1 MDLPGKHF
9 LVTGASGALGSRITR
24 RLLDAGATVTAS
36 GRSEQ
41 TLSGVDLGSAHLVA
55 SDLTH
60 PAAPAD
66 LIAAAKSHTG
76 TLDGVVIASGVVA
89 FGPAA
94 EVDDDTV
101 DDLLLVDLLAPLRL
115 VRSALTEVESGGV
128 VVSISG
134 VIAEK
139 PVGGMAAY
147 CAAKAGI
154 SAFVEAARPEAR
166 RRKLR
171 VVDVR
176 PPHTETGLAGR
187 AIAGTA
193 PTMPDGLDPD
203 AVADRIVK
211 AIVDDEKD
219 LASTDFS

>member
-1 MDLPGKHF
+1 MDLAGTHF

-41 TLSGVDLGSAHLVA
+41 SLAGVDLGTAHLVA
-55 SDLTH
+55 SDLTL
-60 PAAPAD
+60 PAAPAE

>member
-1 MDLPGKHF
+1 MDLNNSHF
-9 LVTGASGALGSRITR
+9 LVTGATGALGSRIAR
-24 RLLDAGATVTAS
+24 RLVDAGATVTAS
-36 GRSEQ
+36 GRSQ
-41 TLSGVDLGSAHLVA
+41 DKLSELNLDGAHLVA
-55 SDLTH
+55 SDLAH
-60 PAAPAD
+60 PSAPAE
-66 LIAAAKSHTG
+66 LLAEAKGHTG
-76 TLDGVVIASGVVA
+76 KLDGVVIASGIVA
-89 FGPAA
+89 FGPAE

-101 DDLLLVDLLAPLRL
+101 DDLLLLDLLAPLRL
-115 VRSALTEVESGGV
+115 VRSALAEVESGGV

-166 RRKLR
+166 RKKIR
-171 VVDVR
+171 VMDVR
-176 PPHTETGLAGR
+176 PPHTETGLSTR

-193 PTMPDGLDPD
+193 PKMPEGLDPD
-203 AVADRIVK
+203 DVAARIVK
-211 AIVDDEKD
+211 AIVDDEKE